1 METSGWQS
9 DQIFDIIS
17 QFFKFLND
25 DPEETEVLFQS
36 AKKASDGNEKDQ
48 ISGCWWRSC
57 R

>member
-1 METSGWQS
+1 MEASGWQS

-48 ISGCWWRSC
+48 ISGCW
-57 R
+57 